1 MKHITWSYSGIS
13 LFKQCPKKYH
23 HLKILKDF
31 TEQETEALLYGSAVH
46 KAAEDHIAEG
56 KPIPPE
62 YKYMEGYM
70 ERIKAYPGIKLAEY
84 KMAIKPDGS
93 RCDFD
98 APEAWWRGIADLII
112 LNGDTCRIL
121 DYKTGKSARYADT
134 AQLDLLALAAFTYFP
149 EVQNIKAALLFVV
162 AGELVKKSYNR
173 EVSAAALMQSAQ
185 DSYAPLQAAYEN
197 NVWNPK
203 PNFTCNK
210 YCAVLS
216 CAHNGRN

>member
-23 HLKILKDF
+23 HLKVLKDF

-46 KAAEDHIAEG
+46 KAAEDHITEG
-56 KPIPPE
+56 KPIPPQ

-70 ERIKAYPGIKLAEY
+70 ERIKAYPGVKLAKY
-84 KMAIKPDGS
+84 KMAIKLDGS
-93 RCDFD
+93 RCNFD

-173 EVSAAALMQSAQ
+173 EASASALMQAAQ
-185 DSYAPLQAAYEN
+185 DSYVPLQAAYEN